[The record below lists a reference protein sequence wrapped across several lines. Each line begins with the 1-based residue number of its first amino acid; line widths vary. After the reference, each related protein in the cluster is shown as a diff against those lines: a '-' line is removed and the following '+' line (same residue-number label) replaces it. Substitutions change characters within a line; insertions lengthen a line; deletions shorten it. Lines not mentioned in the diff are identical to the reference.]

1 MDSALMKRTLSPRLA
16 DVVAELELRQAQ
28 TVSIEDVAK
37 YLGTDPASSAT
48 RRIIGRLIAQR
59 WLAPLPTRG
68 RYEFLP
74 ASGGPFSRNDPLAG
88 LRAAI
93 ARRPDLQ
100 AQIGLSAA
108 AFLRSI
114 ADRAPRRY
122 QVLVAAAQPLSA
134 AFAREYEVHRVAPVR
149 LFGAEPIREAPVSTA
164 ERLVVE
170 AALWPDRVGDLRAAE
185 HWVGEA
191 VRRVEQGRL
200 LAMLSALASDRTTAR
215 AGYFAKVFGRPDLAR
230 EIRRLGRSPVAVPL
244 SPSTRTGCDTPRDA
258 EFNVLDNVG
267 VASRR

>member
-1 MDSALMKRTLSPRLA
+1 MDSTSMKRTLSPRLA

-48 RRIIGRLIAQR
+48 RRIIGRLVAQR
-59 WLAPLPTRG
+59 WLVPLPTRG

-74 ASGGPFSRNDPLAG
+74 ASGGPFSRNDPLAA

-93 ARRPDLQ
+93 AQRPDLQ
-100 AQIGLSAA
+100 AQIALSAA
-108 AFLRSI
+108 AFLRGI
-114 ADRAPRRY
+114 VDRAPRRY
-122 QVLVAAAQPLSA
+122 QLLVAAAQPLSP
-134 AFAREYEVHRVAPVR
+134 AFAREYEVHRVAPRR
-149 LFGAEPIREAPVSTA
+149 LFGAEHIREVPVSTV

-170 AALWPDRVGDLRAAE
+170 AALWPDRIGDLRAAE

-191 VRRVEQGRL
+191 VRRADQGPL
-200 LAMLSALASDRTTAR
+200 LEMLSALASDRTTAR
-215 AGYFAKVFGRPDLAR
+215 AGYFAKVFGRSDLAR
-230 EIRRLGRSPVAVPL
+230 EIRRLRRSPVAVPL
-244 SPSTRTGCDTPRDA
+244 SPSIRTGSDTPRDP